1 MGTYTNYLRLS
12 LLLLRMGRRGG
23 GLPPPPACPV
33 CQRSVFPMEA
43 LMASDRTPYH
53 KVCLKCCEC
62 ARKLD
67 VMSLNE
73 HEKLLYCCVCYQAL
87 FQAQSEILVNDRR
100 KMQVLPV
107 GGRYDKNEKLSL
119 EPDSEYRRRE
129 EAVEATR
136 RAMVERARAVSLVVV
151 MGVTNREVVDH
162 T

>member
-1 MGTYTNYLRLS
+1 
-12 LLLLRMGRRGG
+12 
-23 GLPPPPACPV
+23 
-33 CQRSVFPMEA
+33 
-43 LMASDRTPYH
+43 MASDRTPYH

-107 GGRYDKNEKLSL
+107 GGKYDKNEKLSL

-136 RAMVERARAVSLVVV
+136 RAMVERARADAEARQRQGIQTSVKIKETVAICG
-151 MGVTNREVVDH
+151 M
-162 T
+162 

>member
-87 FQAQSEILVNDRR
+87 FQAQVNEIEGGKGWSKNKVIYPYKEQVNPR
-100 KMQVLPV
+100 
-107 GGRYDKNEKLSL
+107 
-119 EPDSEYRRRE
+119 
-129 EAVEATR
+129 
-136 RAMVERARAVSLVVV
+136 
-151 MGVTNREVVDH
+151 
-162 T
+162 